1 MKILRVL
8 IGINFLFNYSFF
20 SFILNTLALY
30 KNIPMKKFLL
40 FISAISFFAACNFK
54 KATTVNITNKN
65 NYALSI
71 KLDANNVTTGDVKIE
86 ANSKKEVMLDWTN
99 IDKKDGSYSLAVNHI
114 GQGVDTF
121 SHGFFTAGE
130 LTNYLDIIVEN
141 HQVKV
146 SASE

>member
-1 MKILRVL
+1 MKKIFF
-8 IGINFLFNYSFF
+8 FLFST
-20 SFILNTLALY
+20 ILFTQ
-30 KNIPMKKFLL
+30 
-40 FISAISFFAACNFK
+40 CNFK

-65 NYALSI
+65 NYEISI
-71 KLDANNVTTGDVKIE
+71 KLDANNVTTGNVNVA
-86 ANSKKEVMLDWTN
+86 ANSKKETMLDWTA
-99 IDKKDGSYSLAVNHI
+99 IDKKDGSYQLLVNHE